1 MATLIP
7 RIIMRQAYSQLVLTP
22 GAGAVT
28 HHLAPTFHTVHGID
42 TSLSMLL
49 TFSSHLPLS
58 GNVTWSLHAISPSS
72 PSTFASRLPLLS
84 PTPNDE
90 KREMVPPSSGFDVA
104 VANLVIHHID
114 DLDPFFRGLKGLIR
128 PGGWVV
134 ITEFGLE
141 EREDEDVF
149 AEMARGKV
157 SFSSQWN

>member
-1 MATLIP
+1 MA
-7 RIIMRQAYSQLVLTP
+7 
-22 GAGAVT
+22 
-28 HHLAPTFHTVHGID
+28 
-42 TSLSMLL
+42 
-49 TFSSHLPLS
+49 
-58 GNVTWSLHAISPSS
+58 
-72 PSTFASRLPLLS
+72 
-84 PTPNDE
+84 
-90 KREMVPPSSGFDVA
+90 PPSSGFDVA

-157 SFSSQWN
+157 GFSSQ